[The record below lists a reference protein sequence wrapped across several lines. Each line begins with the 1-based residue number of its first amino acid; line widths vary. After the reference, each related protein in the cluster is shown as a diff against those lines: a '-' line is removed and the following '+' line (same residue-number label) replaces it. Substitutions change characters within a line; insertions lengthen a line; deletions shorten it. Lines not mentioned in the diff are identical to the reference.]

1 MVHIKSLFV
10 YQFCLFFFSPDAR
23 VGFYSWPWKLS
34 LINLDVR
41 RLRICLLYVVILHFF
56 SLIGFVCPLFTDQS
70 KCVPNPCLNDGTC
83 RDVDIARGYVCYC
96 SIAYLGPN
104 CESECW
110 LYRLLESKK
119 GSTVALF
126 ISQYYLLYP
135 LLIEKAGFSSHY
147 RTFIVMSYL
156 QRVLSLRTYRL

>member
-1 MVHIKSLFV
+1 MGLRACGAPLKNRAHRKFL
-10 YQFCLFFFSPDAR
+10 CLFFFSPGAR

-34 LINLDVR
+34 LTNLDIR
-41 RLRICLLYVVILHFF
+41 RLRIRLLYVVILHFF
-56 SLIGFVCPLFTDQS
+56 FHCFFCPLFTDQS

-110 LYRLLESKK
+110 ISRLLESGKFRQL
-119 GSTVALF
+119 SFLF
-126 ISQYYLLYP
+126 HSAIFFFP
-135 LLIEKAGFSSHY
+135 FLIEKPAS
-147 RTFIVMSYL
+147 
-156 QRVLSLRTYRL
+156 VLTTELLL